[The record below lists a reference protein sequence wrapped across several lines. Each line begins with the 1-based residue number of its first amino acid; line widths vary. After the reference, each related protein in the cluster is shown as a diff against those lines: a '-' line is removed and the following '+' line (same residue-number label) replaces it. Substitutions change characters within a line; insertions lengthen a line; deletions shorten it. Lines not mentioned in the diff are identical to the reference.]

1 MNNNKDLILH
11 RAKHHIVSK
20 YGEGVFQNMFNTVK
34 HAVNHAVNTVK
45 QTATTIE
52 HGAVDAFHK
61 VEHGV
66 NNLINGRQEYSPS
79 SKAALDRAG
88 NETIQSITI
97 GRTPVPSA
105 ITSILKTV
113 SSTPYDTLFHLFIT
127 ITTTQGTRMVI
138 EKNAQIN
145 IQINPPNLPN
155 AETLSVPAPSITV
168 NELLQKTQA
177 LMGNKYF
184 TYSGYSNNCQHFI
197 LAIFNANGISSGLDF
212 IKQNTDSIFSEHPN
226 LRKFANTVTD
236 IAGRSDVLFQG
247 GKLKPKRRSKR

>member
-1 MNNNKDLILH
+1 MNNKDIIRH
-11 RAKHHIVSK
+11 RAKSHIVTK
-20 YGEGVFQNMFNTVK
+20 YGEGIFQNMFHSVK
-34 HAVNHAVNTVK
+34 HVVNNAVNTVK

-66 NNLINGRQEYSPS
+66 NNLINGRNEYSPS

-88 NETIQSITI
+88 NEMIQSITI

-127 ITTTQGTRMVI
+127 ITTTQGTKVKI

-145 IQINPPNLPN
+145 IQLNPPNLPDT
-155 AETLSVPAPSITV
+155 EILSVPAPSITV
-168 NELLQKTQA
+168 NGLLQKTQS

-184 TYSGYSNNCQHFI
+184 NYSGYSNNCQHYI
-197 LAIFNANGISSGLDF
+197 LAIFNANGISTGLSF
-212 IKQNTDSIFSEHPN
+212 IKQNTDSIFREHPN

-247 GKLKPKRRSKR
+247 GKISKRRSKR